1 MGKIWFCA
9 HEKYNS
15 THYSSGQVQ
24 VGFLG
29 TMYITIT
36 KTSLHRM
43 QSPDIML
50 QYIFLLRLMFYLVYK
65 TYMKNSYFLH
75 WNFDW
80 KSCFVVFFLEW
91 NEWKN
96 PQFNFSSQ
104 NLSIERNFF
113 KWDGKETK
121 ILHLLF
127 HRIWKKYFL
136 ILVLFDVYMQK
147 PSLRYNDFRENI
159 FNFSICKVNFRHRC
173 FLFKPKSFGDRYLA
187 RLPTIPCRQKQL
199 T

>member
-1 MGKIWFCA
+1 MTFFHLYLMCIG
-9 HEKYNS
+9 
-15 THYSSGQVQ
+15 
-24 VGFLG
+24 L
-29 TMYITIT
+29 
-36 KTSLHRM
+36 KTEFIPQLHNECG
-43 QSPDIML
+43 
-50 QYIFLLRLMFYLVYK
+50 
-65 TYMKNSYFLH
+65 NSYFLH

-127 HRIWKKYFL
+127 HRIWKNFL
-136 ILVLFDVYMQK
+136 FVLHHNGK
-147 PSLRYNDFRENI
+147 KI
-159 FNFSICKVNFRHRC
+159 FINSKLKNFSKFYGKVGVISW
-173 FLFKPKSFGDRYLA
+173 FLFHLIWKKLCSILRFWLEKLNCGFFTCFTHEQTLQNNFS
-187 RLPTIPCRQKQL
+187 RQV
-199 T
+199 